1 MIPRRNLF
9 FDNLYKNPMLSVR
22 TLTSLVLFSSSICL
36 GQAQQAPAPAQATP
50 TPGQPSLPTTIP
62 PGPPIARDDLTP
74 EQKEVMKEVDRL
86 RAEKALLDAKIALA
100 DAKRTEELV
109 PVNSEVLRLNSERA
123 LRMAKAAAEAAALED
138 ERVRLERQASLE
150 AARANARLAEKNNK
164 IKELEAEAKQ
174 LQLESSNTVTRLN
187 NDINRFQKEE
197 EARKIAAN
205 AKPQYLKDP
214 LVNGTLIISDRRIP
228 LNGAITDQ
236 LAEFVCQR
244 INFYNNQSTEF
255 PIFLVVDSSPGGSVS
270 AGYQIQKAMVASKA
284 PVYVVVKAYAA
295 SMTAVIATLA
305 ERSFCYPNSI
315 ILHHQVSSNLKGNMT
330 VLKEQME
337 FTTIWFERM
346 ATPVAKKMGIT
357 LQEFVK
363 KMYEND
369 STGDWQAFGEKAQQ
383 LKWINQVVER
393 MEETAVLDILSAP
406 PTPAVLPARAG
417 QEATFGISSQV
428 DDKGRTI
435 FTLPALANPFDAW
448 WIYDPHGLY
457 RAL

>member
-1 MIPRRNLF
+1 
-9 FDNLYKNPMLSVR
+9 MLLGLIFISI
-22 TLTSLVLFSSSICL
+22 LSLQ
-36 GQAQQAPAPAQATP
+36 GQTQPAPAPAQGTP

-62 PGPPIARDDLTP
+62 PGPPIVRDDLTP

-123 LRMAKAAAEAAALED
+123 LRMAKASAEASALED
-138 ERVRLERQASLE
+138 ERVSLERQAALE
-150 AARANARLAEKNNK
+150 AARSNARLAEKNNK

-174 LQLESSNTVTRLN
+174 LQLEASNTITRLN

-214 LVNGTLIISDRRIP
+214 LVNGTLVISDRRISI
-228 LNGAITDQ
+228 NGAVTDQ

-244 INFYNNQSTEF
+244 ISFYNNQNTDY

-284 PVYVVVKAYAA
+284 PVYVVVKGYAA

-305 ERSFCYPNSI
+305 EKSFCYPNSI
-315 ILHHQVSSNLKGNMT
+315 IMHHQVSNSLKGNMT

-337 FTTIWFERM
+337 FTNIWFERM

-383 LKWINQVVER
+383 LKWIDHVVER
-393 MEETAVLDILSAP
+393 MEETAVLDILAPAP
-406 PTPAVLPARAG
+406 PPAVSPARAS
-417 QEATFGISSQV
+417 QESTFGVSTQV
-428 DDKGRTI
+428 DDKGRTVFI
-435 FTLPALANPFDAW
+435 LPALANPFDAW

>member
-1 MIPRRNLF
+1 
-9 FDNLYKNPMLSVR
+9 MLLGLIFISI
-22 TLTSLVLFSSSICL
+22 LSLQ
-36 GQAQQAPAPAQATP
+36 GQTQPAPAPAQGAP

-62 PGPPIARDDLTP
+62 PGPPIVRDDLTP

-123 LRMAKAAAEAAALED
+123 LRMAKASAEASALED
-138 ERVRLERQASLE
+138 ERVSLERQAALE
-150 AARANARLAEKNNK
+150 AARSNARLAEKNNK

-174 LQLESSNTVTRLN
+174 LQLEASNTITRLN

-214 LVNGTLIISDRRIP
+214 LVNGTLVISDRRIL
-228 LNGAITDQ
+228 LNGAVTDQ

-244 INFYNNQSTEF
+244 ISFYNNQNTDY

-284 PVYVVVKAYAA
+284 PVYVVVKGYAA

-305 ERSFCYPNSI
+305 EKSFCYPNSI
-315 ILHHQVSSNLKGNMT
+315 IMHHQVSNSLKGNMT

-337 FTTIWFERM
+337 FTNIWFERM

-383 LKWINQVVER
+383 LKWIDHVVER
-393 MEETAVLDILSAP
+393 MEETAVLDILAPAP
-406 PTPAVLPARAG
+406 PPAVSPARAS
-417 QEATFGISSQV
+417 QESTFGVSTQV
-428 DDKGRTI
+428 DDKGRTVFI
-435 FTLPALANPFDAW
+435 LPALANPFDAW

>member
-1 MIPRRNLF
+1 
-9 FDNLYKNPMLSVR
+9 MLLGLIFISI
-22 TLTSLVLFSSSICL
+22 LSLQ
-36 GQAQQAPAPAQATP
+36 GQTQPAPAPAQGTP

-62 PGPPIARDDLTP
+62 PGPPIVRDDLTP

-123 LRMAKAAAEAAALED
+123 LRMAKASAEASALED
-138 ERVRLERQASLE
+138 ERVSLERQAALE
-150 AARANARLAEKNNK
+150 AARSNARLAEKNNK

-174 LQLESSNTVTRLN
+174 LQLEASNTITRLN

-214 LVNGTLIISDRRIP
+214 LVNGTLVISDRRIS
-228 LNGAITDQ
+228 LNGAVTDQ

-244 INFYNNQSTEF
+244 ISFYNNQNTDY

-270 AGYQIQKAMVASKA
+270 AGYQIQKAIVASKA
-284 PVYVVVKAYAA
+284 PVYVVVKGYAA

-305 ERSFCYPNSI
+305 EKSFCYPNSI
-315 ILHHQVSSNLKGNMT
+315 IMHHQVSNSLKGNMT

-337 FTTIWFERM
+337 FTNIWFERM

-383 LKWINQVVER
+383 LKWIDHVVER
-393 MEETAVLDILSAP
+393 MEETAVLDILAPAP
-406 PTPAVLPARAG
+406 PPAVSPARAS
-417 QEATFGISSQV
+417 QESTFGVSTQV
-428 DDKGRTI
+428 DDKGRTVFI
-435 FTLPALANPFDAW
+435 LPALANPFDAW

>member
-1 MIPRRNLF
+1 
-9 FDNLYKNPMLSVR
+9 MLLGLIFISI
-22 TLTSLVLFSSSICL
+22 LSLQ
-36 GQAQQAPAPAQATP
+36 GQTQPAPAPAQGTP

-62 PGPPIARDDLTP
+62 PGPPIVRDDLTP

-123 LRMAKAAAEAAALED
+123 LRMAKASAEASALED
-138 ERVRLERQASLE
+138 ERVSLERQAALE
-150 AARANARLAEKNNK
+150 AARSNARLAEKNNK

-174 LQLESSNTVTRLN
+174 LQLEASNTITRLN

-214 LVNGTLIISDRRIP
+214 LVNGTLVISDRRIS
-228 LNGAITDQ
+228 LNGAVTDQ

-244 INFYNNQSTEF
+244 ISFYNNQNTDY

-284 PVYVVVKAYAA
+284 PVYVVVKGYAA

-305 ERSFCYPNSI
+305 EKSFCYPNSI
-315 ILHHQVSSNLKGNMT
+315 IMHHQVSNSLKGNMT

-337 FTTIWFERM
+337 FTNIWFERM

-383 LKWINQVVER
+383 LKWIDHVVER
-393 MEETAVLDILSAP
+393 MEETAVLDILAPAP
-406 PTPAVLPARAG
+406 PPAVSPARAS
-417 QEATFGISSQV
+417 QESTFGVSTQV
-428 DDKGRTI
+428 DDKGRTVFI
-435 FTLPALANPFDAW
+435 LPALANPFDAW

>member
-1 MIPRRNLF
+1 
-9 FDNLYKNPMLSVR
+9 MLLGLIFISI
-22 TLTSLVLFSSSICL
+22 LSLQ
-36 GQAQQAPAPAQATP
+36 GQTQPAPAPAQGTP

-62 PGPPIARDDLTP
+62 PGPPIVRDDLTP

-123 LRMAKAAAEAAALED
+123 LRMAKASAEASALED
-138 ERVRLERQASLE
+138 ERVSLERQAALE
-150 AARANARLAEKNNK
+150 AARSNARLAEKNNK

-174 LQLESSNTVTRLN
+174 LQLEASNTITRLN

-214 LVNGTLIISDRRIP
+214 LVNGTLVISDRRIS
-228 LNGAITDQ
+228 LNGAVTDQ

-244 INFYNNQSTEF
+244 ISFYNNQNTDY

-284 PVYVVVKAYAA
+284 PVYVVVKGYAA

-305 ERSFCYPNSI
+305 EKSFCYPNSI
-315 ILHHQVSSNLKGNMT
+315 IMHHQVSNSLKGNMT

-337 FTTIWFERM
+337 FTNIWFERM

-383 LKWINQVVER
+383 LKWIDHIVER
-393 MEETAVLDILSAP
+393 MEETAVLDILAPAP
-406 PTPAVLPARAG
+406 PPAVSPARAS
-417 QEATFGISSQV
+417 QESTFGVSTQV
-428 DDKGRTI
+428 DDKGRTVFI
-435 FTLPALANPFDAW
+435 LPALANPFDAW